1 MIWYNRTS
9 CLLFNQLETIKMFLL
24 CYRTLHTDRFI
35 IFLFSRESS
44 IQLLFLYCRTKV
56 SLSTSQRDLNTS
68 QLNITFLTSVAV
80 NAIPFIIISTISNT
94 LLLED
99 IMSKKQWLTSF
110 SISSK
115 YILVRLGIELTTPTS
130 SFVISFI

>member
-1 MIWYNRTS
+1 
-9 CLLFNQLETIKMFLL
+9 MFLL